1 MSCFWFFTRQSCY
14 ELRFCANVRETSK
27 RTKSQWHGTRQS
39 YRKLKIFQTIGKMR
53 RRCIVYAIRHSLRG
67 DCGKSGPFSCKC
79 PRISLEIDLAVSC
92 EERRRCFDPRYDR
105 NYIDRVDVSL
115 RLLHRYTRVH
125 FFLLFAKNFSKRN
138 IAYSE
143 VCSIFIVLTRQ
154 EFQLKA
160 EVETP
165 LSIRNY
171 LSLTTL

>member
-1 MSCFWFFTRQSCY
+1 MPCFWFFARQSCY
-14 ELRFCANVRETSK
+14 RETSK

-39 YRKLKIFQTIGKMR
+39 YRKLKIFQTVGRKK

-79 PRISLEIDLAVSC
+79 LASKLTWQSRAKNVEGALTLDTIETISIASMFPFVYC
-92 EERRRCFDPRYDR
+92 TGTHAY
-105 NYIDRVDVSL
+105 
-115 RLLHRYTRVH
+115 
-125 FFLLFAKNFSKRN
+125 FFPPFAKNFSKRN

-143 VCSIFIVLTRQ
+143 ACSIFIVLTRQ

-165 LSIRNY
+165 LSITNY
-171 LSLTTL
+171 LSLATL